1 MRGKIIRGVSG
12 FFDVVTE
19 EGEVYRCRAKGT
31 FRREGVKPLP
41 GDDVSFDI
49 THEGDKEGN
58 VTEVFP
64 RKNALLRPPVANVD
78 QVLFVFAAAHPDPS
92 HYLLNRFL
100 VMTAQLALPVI
111 LCFNKRDL
119 TTEEEAQAIREI
131 YAGCGCPL
139 LVVSVKEQEN
149 LSALIPLLAGK
160 TTAVAGPSGVGKSSL
175 INALL
180 QEEKMETGE
189 ISRKTARG
197 KNTTRHSEL
206 FLLPDALFAD
216 ADPDLLSED
225 REPVAQAHSHTHPP
239 SYVFDTPGFMS
250 LKPEGI
256 TPKNLHEYIPEF
268 TALDAGCRYAGCTH
282 ISEPDCA
289 VKDALEA
296 GGIHR
301 VRYDAYKLYYD
312 ELSGERPVYVKKAKK
327 EPG

>member
-19 EGEVYRCRAKGT
+19 DGTVYRCRAKGT
-31 FRREGVKPLP
+31 FRRDGVKPLP
-41 GDDVSFDI
+41 GDDVAFDI
-49 THEGDKEGN
+49 THEGDREGN
-58 VTEVFP
+58 VTEVFR
-64 RKNALLRPPVANVD
+64 RKNTLLRPPVANVD

-100 VMTAQLALPVI
+100 VMTSQLKLPVV

-119 TTEEEAQAIREI
+119 TDDAVEQTLRDI
-131 YAGCGCPL
+131 YAGSGCPL
-139 LVVSVKEQEN
+139 LVVSVKEQTGLQE
-149 LSALIPLLAGK
+149 LVPLLVGK

-175 INALL
+175 INTLL
-180 QEEKMETGE
+180 NEEKMETGE
-189 ISRKTARG
+189 ISRKTSRG

-206 FLLPDALFAD
+206 FLLPDTLFAD
-216 ADPDLLSED
+216 PD
-225 REPVAQAHSHTHPP
+225 SHAL

-256 TPKNLHEYIPEF
+256 TPKNLHDYIPAF

-289 VKDALEA
+289 VKEALEA
-296 GGIHR
+296 GRLHR
-301 VRYDAYKLYYD
+301 IRYEAYRLFYD

-327 EPG
+327 C

>member
-1 MRGKIIRGVSG
+1 MKGKIIRGVSG
-12 FFDVVTE
+12 FFDVSTD
-19 EGEVYRCRAKGT
+19 EGTVYRCRAKGT
-31 FRREGVKPLP
+31 FRRDGIKPVA
-41 GDDVSFDI
+41 GDDVAFDI

-64 RKNALLRPPVANVD
+64 RKNTLLRPPVANVD

-100 VMTAQLALPVI
+100 VMTSQLKLPVI

-119 TTEEEAQAIREI
+119 TGASAERTIRDI
-131 YAGCGCPL
+131 YAGSGCPL
-139 LVVSVKEQEN
+139 FVVSVKEQTGLRE
-149 LSALIPLLAGK
+149 LVPLLAGK

-175 INALL
+175 INTLL
-180 QEEKMETGE
+180 DEERMETGE
-189 ISRKTARG
+189 ISRKTSRG

-206 FLLPDALFAD
+206 FLLPDTLFP
-216 ADPDLLSED
+216 DPDS
-225 REPVAQAHSHTHPP
+225 RPP

-250 LKPEGI
+250 LKPVGI

-282 ISEPDCA
+282 ITEPDCA

-296 GGIHR
+296 GHLHR
-301 VRYDAYKLYYD
+301 VRYDSYRLFYD
-312 ELSGERPVYVKKAKK
+312 ELAGERPVYVKKLRK
-327 EPG
+327 EP